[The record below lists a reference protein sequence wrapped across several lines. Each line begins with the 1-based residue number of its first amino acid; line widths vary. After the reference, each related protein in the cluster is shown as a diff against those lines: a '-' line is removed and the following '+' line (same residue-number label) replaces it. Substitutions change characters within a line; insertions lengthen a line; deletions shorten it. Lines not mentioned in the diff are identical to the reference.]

1 MTPSDYLHRAG
12 LADHVDADLVS
23 RHVAAYLE
31 MTETV
36 RTPAD
41 AASLFRYRVPEL
53 GENGAC
59 SLPDQLAAEPY
70 DLAATLGGITPDT
83 TACIATLDRLVAQVQ
98 QETGCGWLGV
108 YQARTVVSGP
118 ALVKLAYR
126 GKPSRAEFPLT
137 AEFAEHS
144 NNSTV
149 GLSGKGRI
157 IDSVDAYLAE
167 GGVYYTCDAEVQSE
181 ACLPLFDEAGA
192 IVGIVDAE
200 DARRGY
206 FSGDVLARVVALCL
220 VAIGSLPD

>member
-1 MTPSDYLHRAG
+1 MTPHDYLTRAG
-12 LADHVDADLVS
+12 LTDRVDARAVAN
-23 RHVAAYLE
+23 HVATYAEL
-31 MTETV
+31 TETV
-36 RTPAD
+36 RPPAD
-41 AASLFRYRVPEL
+41 VTSLFSYRVPEL

-70 DLAATLGGITPDT
+70 DLAATLGGITPET
-83 TACIATLDRLVAQVQ
+83 TASVATLDRLVEQLQ
-98 QETGCGWLGV
+98 QESDCGWIGV
-108 YQARTVVSGP
+108 YQARTVADGR

-137 AEFAEHS
+137 AEFAAHS

-149 GLSGKGRI
+149 GLSGQGRI